1 MSEATNPAASHHLP
15 FFITAPG
22 ETDILLNVMVGFL
35 LLFVFLLG
43 VLYLRLHH
51 LPDHIAHKG
60 QKIQY
65 ELVAV
70 LALISMFTHNHL
82 FWIAGLLLALVTI
95 PDFSTPLGRMADSLA
110 AMAARKVRA
119 PSIEPLS
126 PPRPAFWC
134 SRNRYPGSSAGQ
146 VLATFLPQAPRMKI
160 VFLRDHEFPASVTL
174 RRGSPWDLGRPLAL
188 AGGLP

>member
-22 ETDILLNVMVGFL
+22 DTDILLNVMVGFL

-126 PPRPAFWC
+126 PPRPALVQSQPL
-134 SRNRYPGSSAGQ
+134 SRQLGGTGVSYLP
-146 VLATFLPQAPRMKI
+146 ATGAKNE
-160 VFLRDHEFPASVTL
+160 DSVPE
-174 RRGSPWDLGRPLAL
+174 RS
-188 AGGLP
+188 